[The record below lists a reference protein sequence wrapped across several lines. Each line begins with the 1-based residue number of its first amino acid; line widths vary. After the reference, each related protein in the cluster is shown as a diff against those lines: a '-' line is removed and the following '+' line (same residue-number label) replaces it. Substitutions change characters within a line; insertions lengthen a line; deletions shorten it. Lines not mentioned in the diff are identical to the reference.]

1 MSVVSPM
8 RTPAETGL
16 IERFKAVRDSL
27 PGTPETARQR
37 DEAFALIEAGGLP
50 HRRVEEWKY
59 TDLRSV
65 MREAPPLAGRP
76 SLAETDA
83 ALATGTAFTAVEATR
98 LTFVNGHLVTMDAI
112 PDGIEVTALAQA
124 LVEGDPRLARMG
136 GLAVA
141 KDNAAVALN
150 AAFMAD
156 GALIEV
162 GEGVKL
168 ERPILLRFIN
178 TGSQPFATSP
188 RVLLLA
194 GEGASLTLIE
204 SHEGP
209 LGVAYHSNVVVEI
222 AGGSGVDLTHLRLN
236 AEGDEAIALST
247 LMVSLGAD
255 ARLAT
260 TGTVVGGHV
269 SRHQLFLAF
278 EGENSTAY
286 LGGATMLADKDHADT
301 TLVVDHI
308 VPGCQSRELY
318 KTVVDGEATGVFQGK
333 IIVRPG
339 AQKTDGQMMSA
350 ALLLS
355 DGASMNNKPELEI
368 FADDVVCAHGA
379 TCGEL
384 DDELLFYLMARGL
397 PRPQA
402 EALLVQAFL
411 GEALEAITLDDV
423 REELTE
429 LVAQWLAGRAKE
441 HAT

>member
-1 MSVVSPM
+1 VVSTI

-16 IERFKAVRDSL
+16 IERFKILRGSL

-50 HRRVEEWKY
+50 HRRIEEWKY
-59 TDLRSV
+59 TDLRTV

-76 SLAETDA
+76 QLAETDVA
-83 ALATGTAFTAVEATR
+83 IAGTQAFAGIDATR
-98 LTFVNGHLVTMDAI
+98 LTFVNGHLVTTDEI
-112 PDGIEVTALAQA
+112 PDGVEVAALAEA
-124 LVEGDPRLARMG
+124 LASGDPRLSRMG
-136 GLAVA
+136 GPAIA
-141 KDNAAVALN
+141 KENAAVALN

-156 GALIEV
+156 GAVIEV

-168 ERPILLRFIN
+168 ERPLVLRFIN
-178 TGSQPFATSP
+178 TGAHPFATSP
-188 RVLLLA
+188 RLVLIL
-194 GEGASLTLIE
+194 GEGASLTLVE

-209 LGVAYHSNVVVEI
+209 AGVAYHSNVVVEI
-222 AGGSGVDLTHLRLN
+222 LAGSKVELDHVRLN
-236 AEGDEAIALST
+236 AEGGDALALST
-247 LMVSLGAD
+247 LMARFGAE
-255 ARLAT
+255 ARFTT
-260 TGTVVGGHV
+260 TGVVVGGHV

-278 EGENSTAY
+278 EGENSTAQVN
-286 LGGATMLADKDHADT
+286 GATMLAGSGHADT
-301 TLVVDHI
+301 TLVVDHV
-308 VPGCQSRELY
+308 VPGCQSRELF

-355 DGASMNNKPELEI
+355 ESATMNNKPELEI

-397 PRPQA
+397 PRPEA

-411 GEALEAITLDDV
+411 GEALEAITLEDV
-423 REELTE
+423 QDELTN
-429 LVAQWLAGRAKE
+429 LVASWLAGRAKQ
-441 HAT
+441 HAA